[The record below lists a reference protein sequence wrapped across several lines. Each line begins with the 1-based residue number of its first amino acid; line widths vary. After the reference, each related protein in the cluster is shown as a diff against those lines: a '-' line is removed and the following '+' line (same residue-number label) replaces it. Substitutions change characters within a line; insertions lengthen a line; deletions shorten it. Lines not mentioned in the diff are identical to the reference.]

1 MALET
6 VQTWWTQVQKR
17 EGFGQKLD
25 YTRGF
30 VRGYYAGYK
39 SAKE

>member
-1 MALET
+1 MT
-6 VQTWWTQVQKR
+6 VKTAQNWWSEVQKR
-17 EGFGQKLD
+17 EGLRQKLN

-39 SAKE
+39 QARK